1 MSTDDSISE
10 DVSSSVALST
20 DHHVPHHHHHHHHT
34 DRSKDSEASIV
45 SSEDTASGPV
55 GTEDERPTERERPVQ
70 TLEGFLQAAE
80 ETSRSRATGSL
91 PHRIR

>member
-20 DHHVPHHHHHHHHT
+20 DHHVPHHHHHHHG

-55 GTEDERPTERERPVQ
+55 ERPTEGERPVQ

-80 ETSRSRATGSL
+80 ETNRSRAAGSL